1 MGFSCSRFLRRLPDL
16 PELLLTRRR
25 LCETRSRSR
34 ILRGQREVEEGL
46 VKAPTGGGKR
56 LHHEVP
62 LKIKAAV
69 ETGRPTTAVP
79 GAELRG
85 TRRGGE
91 HTWSL
96 FGGQVAERQALLHA
110 GA

>member
-1 MGFSCSRFLRRLPDL
+1 MGFSCSRFLRRLPDF
-16 PELLLTRRR
+16 PEPLLTRRR
-25 LCETRSRSR
+25 LCETRSKSR

-46 VKAPTGGGKR
+46 VKVPTGGGKHLR
-56 LHHEVP
+56 HEVP

-69 ETGRPTTAVP
+69 ETGRPTAVVP

-85 TRRGGE
+85 TRGE